1 MKADFCRQS
10 SELTKREEARE
21 VQGLKTEIHSLER
34 ELLRKDRAL
43 AEAAALLVLQ
53 KKFRALLGGTAI
65 MFLARKNTSIGHDVL
80 AKNARTS
87 TNMLD
92 SHYLSTLENNDL
104 ADVLHQKDSHTK
116 KSKKKKKESKI
127 FTTEAV
133 EADLTKLQMGD
144 DKSVKLQ
151 VGKDGKV
158 RVRR

>member
-1 MKADFCRQS
+1 
-10 SELTKREEARE
+10 
-21 VQGLKTEIHSLER
+21 
-34 ELLRKDRAL
+34 
-43 AEAAALLVLQ
+43 
-53 KKFRALLGGTAI
+53 

-116 KSKKKKKESKI
+116 KSKKKKAESKI